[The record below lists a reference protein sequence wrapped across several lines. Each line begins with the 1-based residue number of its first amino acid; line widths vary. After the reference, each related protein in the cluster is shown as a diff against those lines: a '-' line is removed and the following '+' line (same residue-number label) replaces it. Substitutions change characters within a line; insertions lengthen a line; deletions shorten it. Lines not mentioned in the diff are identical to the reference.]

1 MDSPVLDARIR
12 VLVEDG
18 NPYRFKDIHNGMVQD
33 TVGIIGQTVNLPF
46 FRLVYG
52 EDMILGCSE
61 RSVFQTLMQ
70 GKDIGITVLVV
81 HLHAI
86 RPQLAFSCL
95 LVGKLQVFNADY
107 PVKQVANS
115 FHCLSLQV
123 CLYIRILRVAPT
135 KTVLP
140 NLFFAVGLLPN
151 SCNPG
156 RAAFVAR
163 FPICNYIFTS
173 IAENRYSHSYS

>member
-1 MDSPVLDARIR
+1 
-12 VLVEDG
+12 
-18 NPYRFKDIHNGMVQD
+18 MVQD

-52 EDMILGCSE
+52 EDMIFGRSE

-86 RPQLAFSCL
+86 RTQLAFPCL

-107 PVKQVANS
+107 PVKQVTNS
-115 FHCLSLQV
+115 FHC
-123 CLYIRILRVAPT
+123 P
-135 KTVLP
+135 
-140 NLFFAVGLLPN
+140 
-151 SCNPG
+151 
-156 RAAFVAR
+156 
-163 FPICNYIFTS
+163 FTS
-173 IAENRYSHSYS
+173 SLLVY